1 MEEHI
6 KSLFKAILSSSIL
19 LLSLQGIAHAN
30 VFCDVSAEY
39 RPRDPN
45 AIPGNQV
52 VITEALNGKQETKS
66 YDLVYDFMK
75 SDRGAVYIRQEG
87 DRLERIKKAKVYIVL
102 LHGVGADYSNPTSML
117 HQYENY
123 SGYIPPE
130 KARSLAQEEIA
141 KHNFPLEDVYIEIL
155 PLTGSTFGGTPHER
169 VKNMKIYTRPI
180 TEHIKEVKKINP
192 NIVVAGHGR
201 SYGSTT
207 LAAISHRNPG
217 LFDKL
222 TLVALGLTSSDNI
235 KKNTESM
242 KEHDETDSNLVLDW
256 AWLKWA
262 DRILMQEQWWKLKA
276 GQKAFGGA
284 RTLIY
289 VGERDWQVNRPE
301 RRSYHQMAFD
311 NPNVRF
317 EIVPDLEH
325 DATSTNTKQNT
336 IARVA
341 IIKNIES
348 LYNFFS
354 TTDTFEKY

>member
-123 SGYIPPE
+123 SGYIPP
-130 KARSLAQEEIA
+130 
-141 KHNFPLEDVYIEIL
+141 
-155 PLTGSTFGGTPHER
+155 
-169 VKNMKIYTRPI
+169 
-180 TEHIKEVKKINP
+180 
-192 NIVVAGHGR
+192 
-201 SYGSTT
+201 
-207 LAAISHRNPG
+207 
-217 LFDKL
+217 
-222 TLVALGLTSSDNI
+222 
-235 KKNTESM
+235 
-242 KEHDETDSNLVLDW
+242 
-256 AWLKWA
+256 
-262 DRILMQEQWWKLKA
+262 
-276 GQKAFGGA
+276 
-284 RTLIY
+284 
-289 VGERDWQVNRPE
+289 
-301 RRSYHQMAFD
+301 
-311 NPNVRF
+311 
-317 EIVPDLEH
+317 
-325 DATSTNTKQNT
+325 
-336 IARVA
+336 
-341 IIKNIES
+341 
-348 LYNFFS
+348 
-354 TTDTFEKY
+354 